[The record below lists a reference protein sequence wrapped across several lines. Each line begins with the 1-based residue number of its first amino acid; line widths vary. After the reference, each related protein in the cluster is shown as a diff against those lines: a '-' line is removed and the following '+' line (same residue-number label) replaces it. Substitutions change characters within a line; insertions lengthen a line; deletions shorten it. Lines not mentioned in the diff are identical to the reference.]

1 MTLFLDLINSSFL
14 SDLPPHG
21 VVAEIITKERQIQ
34 LSSSI
39 SYQDDRFTKS
49 IGKIT
54 RIDPYS
60 ILLVITASEYLPSL
74 TRKIAWIAFKPLS
87 FVIPIFNPFNVF
99 KLLAKIEAV
108 AFIIHLVFKE
118 LKIKNELSKENLFY
132 RMNISEWNILN
143 LLATNINE
151 SIQIF
156 FETLSVFFLQDLS
169 SFDKLCFRSPY
180 LFPVLKMRNGVT
192 QKEEYYVDTNK
203 LEFLKKFGIHSNL
216 CEKKLLEI
224 AEHVLN
230 NSFVFLEYEI
240 KKTEI
245 VIEERGLLYD
255 TKNHFLICN

>member
-21 VVAEIITKERQIQ
+21 VVAEIIAKDKQIP

-49 IGKIT
+49 VGKIT
-54 RIDPYS
+54 KINPYS
-60 ILLVITASEYLPSL
+60 ILLIISAKESFHPL
-74 TRKIAWIAFKPLS
+74 TRKIAWITLKPLA
-87 FVIPIFNPFNVF
+87 FVIPMLNPFNLF
-99 KLLAKIEAV
+99 KLLAKIEAL
-108 AFIIHLVFKE
+108 AFIVHLIFKE
-118 LKIKNELSKENLFY
+118 LNIKSGLSEENYFY
-132 RMNISEWNILN
+132 RMDISQWNILN
-143 LLATNINE
+143 LLATNVSE

-156 FETLSVFFLQDLS
+156 FETLSVFFLHDLS
-169 SFDKLCFRSPY
+169 PFDELCFRSPY
-180 LFPVLKMRNGVT
+180 LFPVLKMRNGVS

-203 LEFLKKFGIHSNL
+203 LEFLKKFGIHTNL

-240 KKTEI
+240 KNSEI
-245 VIEERGLLYD
+245 IIEERGLLYD
-255 TKNHFLICN
+255 TKNHFLINN